1 MRKHTELPSEE
12 RPEGRAIRIGQIP
25 LFLRS
30 LFPLALVDAIIHLSS
45 PQHATITNTRF
56 LFHSFPAADVS
67 ARVKHSHTHRR
78 PFSLFIRHRITWD
91 GKGDARER
99 KINANGGG
107 QRWSFLIYCQ
117 VFHPAIIK
125 IYVQSINLTIEKRA
139 AFPAEIMR
147 ERRRQSK
154 KP

>member
-1 MRKHTELPSEE
+1 MGEPMRKHTGLPSEE

-67 ARVKHSHTHRR
+67 ARVKHSRTHTGALSHY
-78 PFSLFIRHRITWD
+78 LFVIASHEME
-91 GKGDARER
+91 KGMPERE
-99 KINANGGG
+99 K
-107 QRWSFLIYCQ
+107 L
-117 VFHPAIIK
+117 
-125 IYVQSINLTIEKRA
+125 
-139 AFPAEIMR
+139 MR
-147 ERRRQSK
+147 TEEDSGDHF
-154 KP
+154 